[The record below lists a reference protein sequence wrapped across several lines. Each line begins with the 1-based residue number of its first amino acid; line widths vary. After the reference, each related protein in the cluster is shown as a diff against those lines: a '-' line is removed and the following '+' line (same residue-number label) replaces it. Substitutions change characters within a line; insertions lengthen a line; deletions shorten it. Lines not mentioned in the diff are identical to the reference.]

1 LRRPSRADRFDAG
14 AGGSCSPLHIWPD
27 APGDVAAA
35 CDDGGMPR
43 TLWKGTL
50 SFGLVTIPVGLYT
63 ATEDKSPSFN
73 QLRRSDTSRIGYKR
87 VAKADDEPV
96 TNDEI
101 VKGFEYE
108 RDRYVVFEPDELA
121 AMRPK
126 SSRVIDIERFIPL
139 DQIDPIYFDKPY
151 YLGPE
156 ETGAKA
162 YALLSEAMRRAKSV
176 ALCRVTMRDKEHL
189 AVLRLVENPVE
200 HAGDGDGDGGAD
212 PVLVLNTMH
221 WPDEIKPFSLS
232 EVGIDEL
239 PEPRDAEVDM
249 ALTLIESYSGDF
261 EPGTYE
267 DSYRQRVLD
276 AVQAK
281 VEGEE
286 IAVAEDAE
294 EPASVV
300 DLMAALKASVEAGK
314 RAS

>member
-1 LRRPSRADRFDAG
+1 MMG
-14 AGGSCSPLHIWPD
+14 T
-27 APGDVAAA
+27 
-35 CDDGGMPR
+35 MPR

-73 QLRRSDTSRIGYKR
+73 QLRRGDSSRIGYKR

-96 TNDEI
+96 ANDEI

-108 RDRYVVFEPDELA
+108 RDRYVTFEPDELDQL
-121 AMRPK
+121 RPK
-126 SSRVIDIERFIPL
+126 SSRVIDIEQFVPL
-139 DQIDPIYFDKPY
+139 SEIDPIYFDKPY

-156 ETGAKA
+156 ETGVKA
-162 YALLSEAMRRAKSV
+162 YALLAAAMAQASSV
-176 ALCRVTMRDKEHL
+176 ALCRVTMRDKEHM
-189 AVLRLVENPVE
+189 AVLRLLEGTAE
-200 HAGDGDGDGGAD
+200 DDG

-221 WPDEIKPFSLS
+221 WPDEIRDFSLS
-232 EVGIDEL
+232 DLGIDEV
-239 PEPRDAEVDM
+239 PQPREAEVDM
-249 ALTLIESYSGDF
+249 ALSLIENYSGPFDP
-261 EPGTYE
+261 EQYV

-286 IAVAEDAE
+286 IAVVGEEE

-300 DLMAALKASVEAGK
+300 DLMAALKASVEQSK
-314 RAS
+314 KAS

>member
-1 LRRPSRADRFDAG
+1 
-14 AGGSCSPLHIWPD
+14 
-27 APGDVAAA
+27 
-35 CDDGGMPR
+35 MPR

-73 QLRRSDTSRIGYKR
+73 QLRRSDSSRIGYKR

-108 RDRYVVFEPDELA
+108 RDHYVVFEPDEIAGL
-121 AMRPK
+121 RPK
-126 SSRVIDIERFIPL
+126 SSRVIDIERFVPL
-139 DQIDPIYFDKPY
+139 DQIDPIYYDKPY

-162 YALLSEAMRRAKSV
+162 YALLSEAMRQAKSV

-189 AVLRLVENPVE
+189 AVLRLVEQPPAE
-200 HAGDGDGDGGAD
+200 EGEDDAD
-212 PVLVLNTMH
+212 RHPVLVLNTMH
-221 WPDEIKPFSLS
+221 WPDEIRQFSLS
-232 EVGIDEL
+232 DVGIDEV
-239 PEPRDAEVDM
+239 PQPRDAEVDM

-261 EPGTYE
+261 EPGTYV
-267 DSYRQRVLD
+267 DTFRQKVLD

-281 VEGEE
+281 VEGQE
-286 IAVAEDAE
+286 IAVVDEAE

-314 RAS
+314 KAS